1 MGSRSLS
8 ELTLIGE
15 GRERH
20 RLGQVRQR
28 STLAKVSKAK
38 LERLLNLTALLIETP
53 RPLTAEEIR
62 ERVAGYPGDAKPFHV
77 AFERDKRELRDMGIP
92 LTVEPISEFYGGG
105 DGYRIHK
112 RDYYLTDPGLDAD
125 ELAALHMAARAVRL
139 DGLAARDGLLKLE
152 GATSSAELA
161 ELDAE
166 WPAGADVQ
174 MAALPNREDLG
185 VLFGAVAARHQV
197 RFTYSDEQ
205 RTVDPYRL
213 DFQRGRWYLAGFDH
227 LREGERVYRL
237 DRIQGR
243 IEALAGQHFSR
254 PEDIGPGGPAEPWQL
269 GTGEPLRARLAVDA
283 EQAPWIVSYL
293 GSQAVLD
300 ERADGSVVVELP
312 VTDRDSFR
320 SFALIFLE
328 HAEVLEPPELRDD
341 MIAWLSKLAGDEL
354 LSKDVETG
362 TR

>member
-1 MGSRSLS
+1 M
-8 ELTLIGE
+8 
-15 GRERH
+15 
-20 RLGQVRQR
+20 
-28 STLAKVSKAK
+28 SKAK

-53 RPLTAEEIR
+53 RPLTADEIR
-62 ERVAGYPGDAKPFHV
+62 ERVAGYPEDAKPFHV
-77 AFERDKRELRDMGIP
+77 AFERDKRELREMGIP
-92 LTVEPISEFYGGG
+92 LTVEPVSELYGGG

-112 RDYYLTDPGLDAD
+112 RDYYLADPGLDAD
-125 ELAALHMAARAVRL
+125 ELAALHLAAQAVRL

-152 GATSSAELA
+152 GVTSSAELA
-161 ELDAE
+161 ELAPD
-166 WPAGADVQ
+166 WPAETDVQ

-185 VLFGAVAARHQV
+185 DLFGAAAACHQV

-213 DFQRGRWYLAGFDH
+213 DFQRGRWYLTGFDH
-227 LREGERVYRL
+227 LRESERLYRL

-243 IEALAGQHFSR
+243 VEVLTGQRFTR
-254 PEDIGPGGPAEPWQL
+254 PEAIGSGGPVEPWQL

-283 EQAPWIVSYL
+283 GQAPWIVSYL
-293 GSQAVLD
+293 GTQAVV
-300 ERADGSVVVELP
+300 ERRADGSVIVELP

-341 MIAWLSKLAGDEL
+341 MIAWLSKLAGAEPFPGDAE
-354 LSKDVETG
+354 
-362 TR
+362 RP